1 MRNERVCLPEFVLG
15 LVDHPER
22 PDIGPDLADLA
33 RGVPVL
39 AAALAAAQAAA
50 GPASQIAGMEAAAAV
65 DHQAVEARQDSRL
78 EGLLRTLLGPGFVR
92 V

>member
-33 RGVPVL
+33 RARERNQRRLRAEASAFGTRRGQSFRAFRLEWAKNLRVPVL

-50 GPASQIAGMEAAAAV
+50 GPAS
-65 DHQAVEARQDSRL
+65 
-78 EGLLRTLLGPGFVR
+78 
-92 V
+92 